1 MFPRLIMPPMFCFP
15 QDMVFGSNEL
25 IYVAGS
31 PLPIMMEEV
40 DEEEEEV
47 DPPSV
52 PPRSKVA
59 RTSLHLLPVDFDCDP
74 LPSSLPIENNSSLGL
89 EEAEIPKPP
98 HAKPR
103 SKIKSTVTAF
113 DDPVIYAE
121 TSKPPE
127 TLPRTRR
134 GQKQVRTCVEIE
146 PLSVSPPP
154 RMYATIPRKKIDASH
169 LVSFVD
175 LKTENL
181 LDTKVNLMSINLLNQ
196 KLLLIKVIM
205 YSCGK

>member
-1 MFPRLIMPPMFCFP
+1 MFCFP

-31 PLPIMMEEV
+31 PLPIMLEEF

-59 RTSLHLLPVDFDCDP
+59 RTSLHLLPVGFDCDP
-74 LPSSLPIENNSSLGL
+74 FHSPPIENNSTK
-89 EEAEIPKPP
+89 EAEPSEPPHP

-103 SKIKSTVTAF
+103 SKIKSSATAF
-113 DDPVIYAE
+113 DDPVFYAE
-121 TSKPPE
+121 TTKPPE

-134 GQKQVRTCVEIE
+134 GQKQKMRTCVETE

-154 RMYATIPRKKIDASH
+154 RMYATIPRKKNEASY

-175 LKTENL
+175 
-181 LDTKVNLMSINLLNQ
+181 
-196 KLLLIKVIM
+196 
-205 YSCGK
+205 